1 MTQYPLPTIAV
12 LWLSVDG
19 GCTEEHICKYWL
31 SNCWILK
38 KYDVQLLYRTTDILG
53 SVYCVNKFFEDSR
66 LVNSHPQGNLSLMGG
81 GQDGCEE
88 SLPSTGERVGGSFEL
103 VSEGE
108 CDVSFAFVAVFGIS
122 FTGNIY
128 LQPCRCVL
136 WIFFNWTCDCG
147 LWDLKSLSVSTVYDL
162 FYSRTVQ
169 AELTLTMIT
178 WQCHDYLSPI
188 MI

>member
-1 MTQYPLPTIAV
+1 M
-12 LWLSVDG
+12 
-19 GCTEEHICKYWL
+19 
-31 SNCWILK
+31 

-53 SVYCVNKFFEDSR
+53 SVYCVNKLFEDSR

-136 WIFFNWTCDCG
+136 
-147 LWDLKSLSVSTVYDL
+147 
-162 FYSRTVQ
+162 
-169 AELTLTMIT
+169 
-178 WQCHDYLSPI
+178 
-188 MI
+188 